1 MYIFE
6 GTDNQTQT
14 YTPMPTT
21 AHASKIIFSILL
33 LFFANS
39 IQAQQTQTDS
49 YTRYELLTPESQSFR
64 IIYDV
69 SATTANSTYYWNT
82 LRHGSEHEVNTV
94 WDLYSGKELQWQI
107 VDNEIAKQNGLADA
121 FDDTDYLQ
129 ITLARAIQEG
139 GQARIRIDKT
149 YNDTTSY
156 FEEEGS
162 LVFSRSL
169 GIKRNSVVLPKGYEL
184 THCNYPSQVDLTE
197 DARIKVSFMNVSPA
211 AVPLVI
217 KAKPLPATTQI
228 KLIEEEQYTPGTGTG
243 RDASTARLGYRFS
256 ERAFQDRDITY
267 FLQQPETSSF
277 LLYHDYTETRP
288 GVDRYINIVRA
299 GSKASNPSAV
309 ILDTGE
315 QLQVETFIGD
325 AITKRGITIDT
336 EIKSDTEVVAIWFD
350 AVKEG
355 ESKRLR
361 ITETYTDPKRYTTYK
376 NQLVWDRSFGR
387 NRNTVVLPEGWF
399 LTTSSIPAVIS
410 QTEDGRTSL
419 RFVNERPDAIDVFI
433 KAQRK

>member
-1 MYIFE
+1 MTI
-6 GTDNQTQT
+6 
-14 YTPMPTT
+14 
-21 AHASKIIFSILL
+21 AIH
-33 LFFANS
+33 
-39 IQAQQTQTDS
+39 AQQTQTDS
-49 YTRYELLTPESQSFR
+49 YTRYELLEPESQSFR

-69 SATTANSTYYWNT
+69 SATAANSTYYWNT
-82 LRHGSEHEVNTV
+82 LRRGSEHVVNTV
-94 WDLYSGKELQWQI
+94 WDLYSGEELQWQI

-121 FDDTDYLQ
+121 SDDTDYLQ
-129 ITLARAIQEG
+129 ITLARPIPEG

-149 YNDTTSY
+149 YTDTASY
-156 FEEEGS
+156 FEEDGS

-217 KAKPLPATTQI
+217 KAKPLPTTTEI
-228 KLIEEEQYTPGTGTG
+228 KLIEEETYTPGTGTG
-243 RDASTARLGYRFS
+243 RDASKARLGYRFS

-336 EIKSDTEVVAIWFD
+336 EIKPDTEVVAIWFD
-350 AVKEG
+350 AVQEG

-361 ITETYTDPKRYTTYK
+361 ITETYTDPKRYT
-376 NQLVWDRSFGR
+376 NL
-387 NRNTVVLPEGWF
+387 
-399 LTTSSIPAVIS
+399 
-410 QTEDGRTSL
+410 
-419 RFVNERPDAIDVFI
+419 
-433 KAQRK
+433 